1 VTRAEIEDGIVAVA
15 RQHLGF
21 AGDFDP
27 RLRLVEDLGFDSLK
41 LLTLAAEIENRF
53 RVTLDPD
60 EEATIATLGD
70 LLAVLQAKLP
80 DTKLSDTKLSD
91 PELADSELSDSKL
104 PG

>member
-1 VTRAEIEDGIVAVA
+1 MKREAIESGIVAVA

-21 AGDFDP
+21 TGEFDP

-53 RVTLDPD
+53 RVTLEPD

-70 LLAVLQAKLP
+70 LVALL
-80 DTKLSDTKLSD
+80 
-91 PELADSELSDSKL
+91 EGKL